1 MPCQCAEALLLKP
14 DAQLRRWD
22 RAQDVMRRIGTQLLE
37 EKKAAIMREAADG
50 KEKARSRDLLTLLLK
65 SNMATD
71 IPENQ
76 RLSDEDVIARTWL
89 PSFLS
94 HSGLAADTRHA
105 RPPQR
110 SPRTSLAVPSYHI
123 HPYRRPLIRY

>member
-1 MPCQCAEALLLKP
+1 
-14 DAQLRRWD
+14 
-22 RAQDVMRRIGTQLLE
+22 
-37 EKKAAIMREAADG
+37 MREAADG

-89 PSFLS
+89 PSCLS
-94 HSGLAADTRHA
+94 HSGLAADTRRAHF
-105 RPPQR
+105 PQR
-110 SPRTSLAVPSYHI
+110 SPRTSLAVPL
-123 HPYRRPLIRY
+123 PYPSLSTTPHLLLANPASAGSSSRATRRRAPRRRGACSR